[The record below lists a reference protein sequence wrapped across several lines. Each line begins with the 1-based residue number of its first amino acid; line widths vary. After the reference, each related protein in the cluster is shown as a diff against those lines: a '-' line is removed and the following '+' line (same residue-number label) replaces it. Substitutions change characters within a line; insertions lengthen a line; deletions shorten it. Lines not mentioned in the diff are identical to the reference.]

1 MIVDLL
7 NGMLAAKKEILQR
20 MAEDGDML
28 PETAGQL
35 LAYKVFDPPPKIDLS
50 QSPPNST
57 KSMT

>member
-35 LAYKVFDPPPKIDLS
+35 PAYKVFDPTAED
-50 QSPPNST
+50 
-57 KSMT
+57 